1 MAEALPSLKP
11 VLPGASP
18 CGALGAGP
26 CAPGRV
32 SWLRPGSAGL
42 QGGSPSPRVQPW
54 QWGRL
59 LSCEADALGSAWV
72 VSCSVRLI

>member
-26 CAPGRV
+26 CV
-32 SWLRPGSAGL
+32 PGSPGSVPGP
-42 QGGSPSPRVQPW
+42 QGSRGGSLSPRVQPW

-72 VSCSVRLI
+72 VSCNVRLI